1 MAEYQTSEAAM
12 QAALGTSE
20 TYPLRDDVGKAQYE
34 ERVRRLL
41 DAAGPVIWRE
51 AHEID
56 RSWSDAISEG
66 IGLVGREMCAECD
79 AFLGKEHRIG
89 CSKSGQVSTTEAVE
103 KFTTVAHANAEEPM
117 LGLDA
122 EAVALIIE
130 ALPDPDDPEV
140 AEDWDPDQ
148 APQQAEKL
156 KALREGLG
164 TFVAAA
170 KEVEDQA

>member
-1 MAEYQTSEAAM
+1 MAMTPAELALRKRETDRIVAKITRLQEEHPHAM
-12 QAALGTSE
+12 IESIVGT
-20 TYPLRDDVGKAQYE
+20 LVGEIAE

-156 KALREGLG
+156 KALGR
-164 TFVAAA
+164 
-170 KEVEDQA
+170 